1 MTANNTI
8 SMATVTMLAKHPLGR
23 AGPAAL
29 PVAVVEA
36 VGMFTAGPSLCWCLQ
51 PGRSLLD

>member
-1 MTANNTI
+1 MTASNTI